1 MREVYVFTAER
12 TMQAL
17 EDGRNKGD
25 LEERRFNNVIDMM
38 PAIRERICKIHPGQR
53 CRICKAVP
61 VADLQK
67 IEW

>member
-38 PAIRERICKIHPGQR
+38 PAIRERICKIHPGRR
-53 CRICKAVP
+53 CRICKSAA